1 MQENYRIICTFD
13 LQMIQDELINRLR
26 MYLGHVPTAEQE
38 RAMQLFAEF
47 FMVRTTQQDSKSQ
60 GKTMNLWKTLT
71 SNEEKKLLKNMELSK
86 IFPIFAAE

>member
-86 IFPIFAAE
+86 IFPIFAA